1 MWEMTRLTRIR
12 TDRRRVLAGGAAL
25 FAGTVAFH
33 KAGAQSAIARGPE
46 HAIFTEFSPE
56 SKLLK
61 AGWNTRV
68 FTHTDARRGNGI
80 QCDFVTGIITL
91 APGSYHFT
99 GVSVVAYMS
108 GGEPA
113 EMTTVRAPASAGYCR
128 LRTVGSSRV
137 LKSGYARRRQRRP
150 QCHLHRKPEH
160 REPHCERVR
169 SVSGNRQDR
178 RNGAGTSIG
187 KQSGANLL
195 AGLHPEFP
203 MACDGQNRH
212 SECVTNRVECSSAS
226 RDRAPAQARTSRICI
241 TATMTEAPRPS
252 ASLADLQLLVQLPV
266 RVDPASVRAA
276 FLAQDARR
284 QVLRAR
290 LTVAHRRLGNA
301 ALRARRWRVQAGCG
315 GADRVGAWSKCCS
328 VPVPRPPSARPAERR
343 RRSSW
348 RCERWARRWV

>member
-1 MWEMTRLTRIR
+1 MRPLRVHAFVRSFSPRRGMWEMTRLTRIR
-12 TDRRRVLAGGAAL
+12 TDRRRVLVGGAAL
-25 FAGTVAFH
+25 FAGTVAFQ
-33 KAGAQSAIARGPE
+33 KAGAQSATARGPE

-128 LRTVGSSRV
+128 LRTVGPSRV
-137 LKSGYARRRQRRP
+137 LKSRNARRRQRRP

-160 REPHCERVR
+160 REPHCEPVP
-169 SVSGNRQDR
+169 SVYGNRQDR
-178 RNGAGTSIG
+178 RNSAGTSIG

-203 MACDGQNRH
+203 MACDGPN
-212 SECVTNRVECSSAS
+212 
-226 RDRAPAQARTSRICI
+226 
-241 TATMTEAPRPS
+241 
-252 ASLADLQLLVQLPV
+252 
-266 RVDPASVRAA
+266 
-276 FLAQDARR
+276 
-284 QVLRAR
+284 
-290 LTVAHRRLGNA
+290 
-301 ALRARRWRVQAGCG
+301 
-315 GADRVGAWSKCCS
+315 
-328 VPVPRPPSARPAERR
+328 
-343 RRSSW
+343 
-348 RCERWARRWV
+348 